1 MTICRVMQ
9 LNPFVFGAV
18 VGLDATCVQ
27 WDQVHNFICGTKA
40 RKRYTFDGDYRDFDK
55 SLFQEVTDGVKWV
68 ILSICECSGN
78 FNEEQMFIV
87 ESILCCLLSPV
98 VDVFGVVYWFR
109 SFNTSGN
116 SLTTQINCIA
126 NMLFIWVAWTRR
138 MKKDMGSAYDERLSR
153 EMFNRLVHVVTYG
166 DDHLVGVTYPDMLN
180 CRIMEQ
186 ELSQLITYTDA
197 HKNTGADIAEFSPHE
212 ELIFLGRSMVIDETG
227 SCRPPL
233 EFKRLAKT
241 CLFFRKRAGMQYE
254 HMIPDL
260 FRGILLEVHFHGED
274 VYNLFYERILEIMCE
289 YYSMNRC
296 DIEITFFMDTSG
308 ELLTYDYFR
317 RWWLEKKDNG
327 YLRDPKYEM
336 IVHPD
341 PKKDR
346 ELHDRYLA
354 LKALGVK
361 ETNVA

>member
-1 MTICRVMQ
+1 
-9 LNPFVFGAV
+9 
-18 VGLDATCVQ
+18 
-27 WDQVHNFICGTKA
+27 
-40 RKRYTFDGDYRDFDK
+40 
-55 SLFQEVTDGVKWV
+55 
-68 ILSICECSGN
+68 
-78 FNEEQMFIV
+78 
-87 ESILCCLLSPV
+87 
-98 VDVFGVVYWFR
+98 
-109 SFNTSGN
+109 
-116 SLTTQINCIA
+116 
-126 NMLFIWVAWTRR
+126 
-138 MKKDMGSAYDERLSR
+138 
-153 EMFNRLVHVVTYG
+153 
-166 DDHLVGVTYPDMLN
+166 
-180 CRIMEQ
+180 MEQ

-241 CLFFRKRAGMQYE
+241 CLFFRRRAGMQYE

-260 FRGILLEVHFHGED
+260 FRGILLEIHFHGED

-354 LKALGVK
+354 LKALGAK
-361 ETNVA
+361 EINVA